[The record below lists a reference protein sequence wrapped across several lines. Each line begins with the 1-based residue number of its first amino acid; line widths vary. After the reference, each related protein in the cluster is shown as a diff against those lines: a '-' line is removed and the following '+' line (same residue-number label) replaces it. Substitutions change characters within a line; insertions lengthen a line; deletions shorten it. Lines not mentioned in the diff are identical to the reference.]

1 MKTRSTITLVITS
14 VLCAL
19 ALNSC
24 HDSLDGKCSW
34 CGGSG
39 GTFDSNSGFW
49 ETCWHC
55 NGSGE
60 EKD

>member
-1 MKTRSTITLVITS
+1 MLDYHDGTLG
-14 VLCAL
+14 
-19 ALNSC
+19 
-24 HDSLDGKCSW
+24 DKCSW